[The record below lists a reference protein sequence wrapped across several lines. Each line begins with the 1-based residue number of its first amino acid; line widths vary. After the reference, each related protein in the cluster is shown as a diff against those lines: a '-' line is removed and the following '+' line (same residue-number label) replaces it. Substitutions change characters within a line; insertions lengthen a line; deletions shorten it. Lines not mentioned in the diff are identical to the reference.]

1 MVSDE
6 GLSRMVR
13 LRQLP
18 GQKRFRRAAA
28 VCVAA
33 VCLLTLVAYG
43 YRRPV
48 MERTIVRSVAEALR
62 VGGHSGITAEA
73 TGRDVTLRGTV
84 ADASE
89 RRAVIRLARKRN
101 GVRVIDASGVRVA
114 DGSTE
119 PDLGLAEDA
128 ADGTSAAVSE
138 GSDPVTA
145 SSVATLEIRKP
156 LIDATL
162 RDGVLVIS
170 GNAPTAEA
178 ASALAY
184 RSTTEL
190 EPTQFVNNVV
200 VATTASELPDMNEY
214 RRLGDLLAVLP
225 RGGLQ
230 EGTLRYDRGTLK
242 ISGVLASESD
252 RAFLEAQATTLVG
265 TAKATFELEGPPS
278 DTTAAGSASP
288 AVPVTALSSEAR
300 AAQASI
306 TAAVASRTI
315 EFAKA
320 SDSLSDAGK
329 VVVDDVAAAIVKVA
343 NPALVIQVVGFTDSR
358 GSEGGNLALS
368 QRRAD
373 AVREALVAE
382 GIDATR
388 ISAVGMGEANPIASN
403 DTDENRSKNRRI
415 EIKVVS
421 G

>member
-1 MVSDE
+1 M
-6 GLSRMVR
+6 LSGYFVG
-13 LRQLP
+13 QLP
-18 GQKRFRRAAA
+18 VNRRD
-28 VCVAA
+28 
-33 VCLLTLVAYG
+33 
-43 YRRPV
+43 
-48 MERTIVRSVAEALR
+48 S
-62 VGGHSGITAEA
+62 
-73 TGRDVTLRGTV
+73 
-84 ADASE
+84 
-89 RRAVIRLARKRN
+89 N
-101 GVRVIDASGVRVA
+101 
-114 DGSTE
+114 
-119 PDLGLAEDA
+119 
-128 ADGTSAAVSE
+128 
-138 GSDPVTA
+138 
-145 SSVATLEIRKP
+145 
-156 LIDATL
+156 
-162 RDGVLVIS
+162 
-170 GNAPTAEA
+170 
-178 ASALAY
+178 
-184 RSTTEL
+184 
-190 EPTQFVNNVV
+190 
-200 VATTASELPDMNEY
+200 
-214 RRLGDLLAVLP
+214 
-225 RGGLQ
+225 
-230 EGTLRYDRGTLK
+230 
-242 ISGVLASESD
+242 
-252 RAFLEAQATTLVG
+252 AQATTLVG

-320 SDSLSDAGK
+320 SDSLSDAGNAVVDDVAAAILK
-329 VVVDDVAAAIVKVA
+329 VANPALVIQVVDDVAAAIVKVA